1 MPDSIHKTEA
11 QASRRTSRRAK
22 RLEDKLT
29 QDLISKY
36 SRLDSRSKELLG
48 GFATVFRD
56 STIEWISAEK
66 AEQLRREAI
75 PANFEHSLL
84 KSENRK
90 AAERLQRP
98 AAISKTF
105 SKENLYDEHS
115 TN

>member
-1 MPDSIHKTEA
+1 MTETVTERK
-11 QASRRTSRRAK
+11 RR
-22 RLEDKLT
+22 ELT
-29 QDLISKY
+29 QDLINAY
-36 SRLDSRSKELLG
+36 SRLDPRSKELLG

-56 STIEWISAEK
+56 STIEWIPAEK